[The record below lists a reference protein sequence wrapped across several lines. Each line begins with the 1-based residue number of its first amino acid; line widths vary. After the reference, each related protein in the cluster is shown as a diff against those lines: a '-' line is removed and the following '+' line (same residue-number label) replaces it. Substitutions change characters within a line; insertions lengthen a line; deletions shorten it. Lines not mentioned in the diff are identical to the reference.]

1 MLGWI
6 SLLLHKADMADSL
19 PMSGLEG
26 KADCGGRPMMSA
38 NDPGC
43 VKTLR
48 LM

>member
-1 MLGWI
+1 V
-6 SLLLHKADMADSL
+6 
-19 PMSGLEG
+19 
-26 KADCGGRPMMSA
+26 GGERTSFNRAKNDA